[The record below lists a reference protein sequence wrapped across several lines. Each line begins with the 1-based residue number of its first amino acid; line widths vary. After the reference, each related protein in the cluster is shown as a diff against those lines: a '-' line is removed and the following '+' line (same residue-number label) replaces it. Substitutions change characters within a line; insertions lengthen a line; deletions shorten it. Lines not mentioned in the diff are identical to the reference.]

1 MRQRKDDSAITIGL
15 MSITAVQAI
24 LITMKIIGKVN
35 YSWLEVFCPT
45 ITAFILTVA
54 ALIIILLNIKKL

>member
-1 MRQRKDDSAITIGL
+1 MRQRKDDSAIAISL

-24 LITMKIIGKVN
+24 LITMKIISKVN
-35 YSWLEVFCPT
+35 YSWLEVFCPI
-45 ITAFILTVA
+45 ITAFILTAA

>member
-15 MSITAVQAI
+15 MSITAAQVI
-24 LITMKIIGKVN
+24 LIVMKVIGKVN
-35 YSWLEVFCPT
+35 FSWLEVFCPT
-45 ITAFILTVA
+45 ITAFILTVM